1 MPTTDR
7 DVAGMARFLQ
17 VFPCVRRDAPVDSG
31 PVGASLLAIAV
42 FSFHADVEGKPGSP
56 ARTRR
61 PPGSYRYGVKWTM
74 SSHVGRI
81 ARQRYPPSHRR
92 GLVGG

>member
-1 MPTTDR
+1 MRATSRTGRGHGPTQSR
-7 DVAGMARFLQ
+7 AAPEARTEL
-17 VFPCVRRDAPVDSG
+17 
-31 PVGASLLAIAV
+31 VGASLLAIAV

-61 PPGSYRYGVKWTM
+61 PPGSYRYGVKRAM